1 MWHTSVRRIGHDSEA
16 AAVHAVS
23 FTALTGIPE
32 VLVGTDLSLLLVGTL
47 EAQQLVPQDTDVLV
61 VAQKIVSKAEGR
73 YVDLGEVTPS
83 QQARELSGRC
93 GKDPRFIEVVLS
105 EATAVVRVAPNVL
118 IVRHRLGYVMANAGV
133 DRSNIGSLPGH
144 ERVLLLPRDP
154 DASAQRL
161 QAELSARF
169 NAELAVIISD
179 SFGRPW
185 RNGVVNIALGVAGLP
200 AVIDRRGER
209 DRDGRV
215 LEMTEVAFAD
225 AIAAGAA
232 LAMGEGAEG
241 TPAVLA
247 RGLQWQAAP
256 SDGQRLIR
264 PAREDLFT

>member
-1 MWHTSVRRIGHDSEA
+1 VP
-16 AAVHAVS
+16 AVT

-32 VLVGTDLSLLLVGTL
+32 IAIGTDLSAVLGDAIAAQGLAL
-47 EAQQLVPQDTDVLV
+47 EHNDVLI

-73 YVDLGEVTPS
+73 YVDLADVTPS
-83 QQARELSGRC
+83 AQARELSQRC

-105 EATAVVRVAPNVL
+105 ESSAIVRVAPNVL
-118 IVRHRLGYVMANAGV
+118 IVRHRLGYVMANAGI
-133 DRSNIGSLPGH
+133 DRSNIGVAP
-144 ERVLLLPRDP
+144 EREKVLLLPRDP
-154 DASAQRL
+154 DAAARRL
-161 QAELSARF
+161 QAELSTRF
-169 NAELAVIISD
+169 GTHLAVIVSD

-185 RNGVVNIALGVAGLP
+185 RMGVVNVALGVAGLP
-200 AVIDRRGER
+200 ALIDRRGER

-225 AIAAGAA
+225 AIAAGAE

-247 RGLQWQAAP
+247 SGLQWTAPP

-264 PAREDLFT
+264 PSREDLFT

>member
-1 MWHTSVRRIGHDSEA
+1 MDDS
-16 AAVHAVS
+16 AVPAVQTVS

-32 VLVGTDLSLLLVGTL
+32 ILPGTDLSALLARAMDASG
-47 EAQQLVPQDTDVLV
+47 LVPQDHDVLV
-61 VAQKIVSKAEGR
+61 IAQKIISKAEGR
-73 YVDLGEVTPS
+73 YVDLSDVTASP
-83 QQARELSGRC
+83 QAQALCERC
-93 GKDPRFIEVVLS
+93 GKDARFIEVVLS
-105 EATAVVRVAPNVL
+105 ESSAIVRVAPNVL
-118 IVRHRLGYVMANAGV
+118 IVRHRLGFVMANAGI
-133 DRSNIGSLPGH
+133 DRSNIGAASAR

-154 DASAQRL
+154 DASAGRL
-161 QAELSARF
+161 RAQLSARF
-169 NAELAVIISD
+169 NAQLAVIVSD

-247 RGLQWQAAP
+247 RGLRWDAAS

-264 PAREDLFT
+264 PEREDLFK